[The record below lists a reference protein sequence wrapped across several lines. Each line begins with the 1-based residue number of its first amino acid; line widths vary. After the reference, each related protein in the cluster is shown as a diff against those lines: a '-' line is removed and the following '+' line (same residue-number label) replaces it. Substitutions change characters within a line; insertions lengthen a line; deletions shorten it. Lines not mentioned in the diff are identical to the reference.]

1 MKKNINNKIW
11 IYSSFFILSILIGII
26 VLDLRP
32 DLMMRDGTRYNQIAQ
47 GLVNNHEYIAVYG
60 HITYP
65 GYPFFLAIIY
75 KIFGYNIFAVF
86 FIQSILLGLIASLVF
101 YIARRFL
108 HLNYLFSYLAGL
120 LITLW
125 PYLILYSVLIMTE
138 VLFIVLLLLFIIRY
152 LIFKESPN
160 VKNAV
165 IMAIILTIA
174 VLIRPIPLLLLP
186 WIIILSSLIKWK
198 YKDFYFDKN
207 IFKKYII
214 AFLFF
219 IFLLSPW
226 IAFSSYKIDRFVPVG
241 SNIYAIL
248 NKVNKSYLY
257 ERQVF
262 ETKGY
267 EEDTEITLQ
276 KIVLVKLKNSYRF
289 WKSGIEGYH
298 AEAVIEKYSATKYLI
313 FIYRVFYFLIIGL
326 GFLSLFFLKKN
337 KNILNLWIIL
347 LYFWAFHT
355 AMHTHPRFTLPIIP
369 IIIMFAVFS
378 LSEIKNLIL
387 KK

>member
-1 MKKNINNKIW
+1 MIDFTNKKIW
-11 IYSSFFILSILIGII
+11 IYSSFFILSIIIGLIVIQ
-26 VLDLRP
+26 LRP
-32 DLMMRDGTRYNQIAQ
+32 NFGMGDGARYDKIAQ
-47 GLVNNHEYIAVYG
+47 SLADDYEYITVYG

-75 KIFGYNIFAVF
+75 KIFGHNIFTVF
-86 FIQSILLGLIASLVF
+86 YIQFILLGLIASLVF
-101 YIARRFL
+101 YIANRFL

-120 LITLW
+120 LIILW
-125 PYLILYSVLIMTE
+125 PYLILYSALIMTE
-138 VLFIVLLLLFIIRY
+138 ILFIALLLLFIIRY

-160 VKNAV
+160 VKNAILMSV
-165 IMAIILTIA
+165 ILTIA
-174 VLIRPIPLLLLP
+174 TLVRPIPLLLLP
-186 WIIILSSLIKWK
+186 WIIILSLLIKWK
-198 YKDFYFDKN
+198 YKNFKFNKN

-214 AFLFF
+214 ALLLF

-226 IAFSSYKIDRFVPVG
+226 IAFSSYKLERFVPVG
-241 SNIYAIL
+241 SNVYAIL

-267 EEDTEITLQ
+267 EENAKVTLP
-276 KIVLVKLKNSYRF
+276 KILLVKLKNTYRF
-289 WKSGIEGYH
+289 WKSGVEGYQ

-313 FIYRVFYFLIIGL
+313 FLYRAFYFLIIGL

-337 KNILNLWIIL
+337 KNILNLWLIL

-369 IIIMFAVFS
+369 IIIMFAMFS
-378 LSEIKNLIL
+378 LSEIKILIL